1 MIVFIC
7 VIIYAIGAG
16 ACCGGGRNSKGSRV
30 KPAMTGVGGGGKGNV
45 NVNGNVNVKGTTP
58 ALRGNSAPLG
68 RTSPPRRGINVNVNG
83 TINKGAGGGGI
94 NTV

>member
-30 KPAMTGVGGGGKGNV
+30 EPAMTGVGGGVKGNG
-45 NVNGNVNVKGTTP
+45 NSTINGDVNGN
-58 ALRGNSAPLG
+58 
-68 RTSPPRRGINVNVNG
+68 
-83 TINKGAGGGGI
+83 I
-94 NTV
+94 NTKTCEKGRNLGKKGSYGLFGRLGIGGNEGLFWRL